1 MADQND
7 SAANQA
13 DATAREA
20 ASATAGAAQ
29 GAADAMR
36 DGANRAQQAFS
47 AGVVDPAR
55 RAGEA
60 MREGGQKAMENSSQI
75 SLKMIDQAETN
86 THQAFEAMRRAA
98 SAKDLSEVMRVQG
111 DFMREQGTRSM
122 AQAREIGELIAQ
134 FGRDAVGT
142 MRGGGQ
148 G

>member
-1 MADQND
+1 MADENNT
-7 SAANQA
+7 AASQA

-20 ASATAGAAQ
+20 ANATAGAAQ

-36 DGANRAQQAFS
+36 QGAERAGQAF
-47 AGVVDPAR
+47 G

-60 MREGGQKAMENSSQI
+60 MRQGGQRAMENSSAI

-86 THQAFEAMRRAA
+86 THEAFEAMRRAA
-98 SAKDLSEVMRVQG
+98 QAKDVSEVMRVQG
-111 DFMREQGTRSM
+111 DYLREQGQRSM
-122 AQAREIGELIAQ
+122 AQAREIGELIMQ

-142 MRGGGQ
+142 MRGRGGQ